1 MLTKISLFQLA
12 FGNMAD
18 ITEVSWKKAMFNC
31 VNRHFQILVNEIE
44 KSLEKCNLR
53 SAMYLLGEVQQ
64 PLKKG
69 LYLNCHFEAKNCNEI
84 LTIEEMY
91 QLVDKCSLSANAQ
104 QEMILAHEILDDIDD
119 TLKIDDKLDRNLIAL
134 NHIVQAKQSS
144 KDDLKLF
151 CKAKLYEG
159 KIYSFLL
166 PNTEKAKN
174 CFKEV
179 IDIALSQSYTNTVWY
194 HEALDLFQQIKR
206 EEEKKNSHPQKNK
219 EVYLRELEKE
229 ITMLKKTEEMS
240 NEKFVPFLSKNFPPK
255 HKVGVKEPPVSQTQ

>member
-1 MLTKISLFQLA
+1 M
-12 FGNMAD
+12 
-18 ITEVSWKKAMFNC
+18 
-31 VNRHFQILVNEIE
+31 
-44 KSLEKCNLR
+44 
-53 SAMYLLGEVQQ
+53 
-64 PLKKG
+64 
-69 LYLNCHFEAKNCNEI
+69 
-84 LTIEEMY
+84 
-91 QLVDKCSLSANAQ
+91 
-104 QEMILAHEILDDIDD
+104 
-119 TLKIDDKLDRNLIAL
+119 
-134 NHIVQAKQSS
+134 
-144 KDDLKLF
+144 
-151 CKAKLYEG
+151 
-159 KIYSFLL
+159 L

-255 HKVGVKEPPVSQTQ
+255 HKVGVKEPLVSQTQ